1 MLCTWMFGISN
12 YSTESTNLRVLNCR
26 IPGER
31 LILFT
36 ENANYFQIL
45 QGWVVIAS
53 PLVSWSL
60 CNFRNI
66 CLIDGNFFFFQ
77 WIVGVSRLRVCSSD
91 KMTPIYFLRL
101 SNVWSVLH
109 HGAVGRVHKK
119 MLLYAFIY
127 IFGIFLFFNIKF
139 VFLTFSFLFL
149 MKYQISAT
157 KYKRELVVSKFQ
169 WNYMLLKKF
178 HSTCYWFIMRLGHR
192 L

>member
-66 CLIDGNFFFFQ
+66 CLIGGNFFFFSNELLGLADYECVRLTKWHQYIFSVSLMFGAYYITGQ
-77 WIVGVSRLRVCSSD
+77 WGEFIKRC
-91 KMTPIYFLRL
+91 YF
-101 SNVWSVLH
+101 
-109 HGAVGRVHKK
+109 
-119 MLLYAFIY
+119 MLLYTY
-127 IFGIFLFFNIKF
+127 LGFFC
-139 VFLTFSFLFL
+139 FS
-149 MKYQISAT
+149 T
-157 KYKRELVVSKFQ
+157 
-169 WNYMLLKKF
+169 
-178 HSTCYWFIMRLGHR
+178 
-192 L
+192 